1 FRRVLFRSMKE
12 QITKSL
18 LCIVTIGLFASCD
31 TGVSKKLENK
41 LNELELK
48 TESLDSMVNSEMNS
62 IKNFDSL
69 INFESDKIKKL
80 DSVVTESTSKI
91 DSMVGGKLELLKEIL
106 K

>member
-1 FRRVLFRSMKE
+1 MKD
-12 QITKSL
+12 QIIKSL
-18 LCIVTIGLFASCD
+18 LCFLTIGLFASCD
-31 TGVSKKLENK
+31 NGVSKKLENK

-48 TESLDSMVNSEMNS
+48 TQSLDSMVNREMNS

-80 DSVVTESTSKI
+80 DSVVTESSSKI
-91 DSMVGGKLELLKEIL
+91 DSMLGGKLELIKEIL